1 MRYGPGM
8 RTHNALDH
16 LTTQAELE
24 RRCAFAYEPY
34 LQRAL
39 QRRATSGE
47 LVRPHRGLYARTEYW
62 TALNPAERRLHVI
75 RALALRNPK
84 RVFADVDAAAALGL
98 EQSWTLLGKTPVHV
112 LGPPRSYGNIRCVW
126 PAGHDVYE
134 VRDAGTAAMTVRRR
148 PDDCPIPEPGTILV
162 TSPAATLVMCG
173 LRLPFA
179 RALPL
184 FDSALRKGLVS
195 REAIVAAAQS
205 YHGPCDG
212 LLRLARCADPLSANG
227 GESWLRGLILD
238 DRFVVPELQCEF
250 VDPAAGVR
258 YRVDFAWRLPNGD
271 RVVLEYDGT
280 GKYVDPTMTGGRD
293 IRQIVHAERQRE
305 AVLRN
310 ERVTTILRANYDD
323 VLRWYPLR
331 QRLIEAGVPRMDVPD
346 VRFTQ

>member
-1 MRYGPGM
+1 M
-8 RTHNALDH
+8 RTHDALEY
-16 LTTQAELE
+16 LFVQAELE
-24 RRCAFAYEPY
+24 QRCAFTHEPN

-39 QRRATSGE
+39 QRRAIAGD
-47 LVRPHRGLYARTEYW
+47 LVRPHRGVYARVGYW
-62 TALNPAERRLHVI
+62 ASLNPAERRLHVI
-75 RALALRNPK
+75 RALALRNPE
-84 RVFADVDAAAALGL
+84 RVFADVDAAATFGL
-98 EQSWTLLGKTPVHV
+98 EQSWTLLGRTPVHV

-126 PAGHDVYE
+126 PADHDVCE
-134 VRDAGTAAMTVRRR
+134 VRNAGTDAVTVRRR
-148 PDDCPIPEPGTILV
+148 PDDGPAPEPGTILV
-162 TSPAATLVMCG
+162 TSPASTLVMCG

-195 REAIVAAAQS
+195 REEIVAAAQS
-205 YHGPCDG
+205 HHGPRDG
-212 LLRLARCADPLSANG
+212 LLRLARCADPLSENG

-250 VDPAAGVR
+250 VDPVTGIR
-258 YRVDFAWRLPNGD
+258 YRVDFAWRLPNSD
-271 RVVLEYDGT
+271 RVVLEYDGA

-293 IRQIVHAERQRE
+293 IREIVHAERQRE

-310 ERVTTILRANYDD
+310 AHVTTILRANYDD

-346 VRFTQ
+346 VRLAQ